1 MAMSISLWCLFIAGL
16 LHVLSKTPAGI
27 AQSKLTG
34 GYNNE
39 LPRDQHAHLDEYG
52 KRALAAHQNQLESFP
67 LFAAG
72 VLVALFTGTTTAAI
86 DYLAVAYIIARI
98 LYLYAYLKNLA
109 SFRST
114 IWFVG
119 FAASLALLC
128 SPVWA

>member
-1 MAMSISLWCLFIAGL
+1 MSILLWCLFIAGL
-16 LHVLSKTPAGI
+16 LHVVSKTPIGI
-27 AQSKLTG
+27 AQSKLSG
-34 GYNNE
+34 GYDNE
-39 LPRDQHAHLDEYG
+39 LPREQLAQLDDYG
-52 KRALAAHQNQLESFP
+52 KRASAAHQNQIESFP

-86 DYLAVAYIIARI
+86 DFLAITYIVARL

-109 SFRST
+109 TFRST

-128 SPVWA
+128 SPLWA